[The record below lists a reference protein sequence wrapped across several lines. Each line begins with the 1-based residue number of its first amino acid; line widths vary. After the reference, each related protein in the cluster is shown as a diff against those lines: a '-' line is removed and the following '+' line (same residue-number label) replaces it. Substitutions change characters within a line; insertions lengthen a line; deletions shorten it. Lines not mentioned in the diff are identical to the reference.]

1 MVGKIEN
8 IPLYNINMEHQ
19 RFRPEYHVRRNADFQ
34 RAYRRRMTASDDRL
48 LIFGCPND
56 LPYPRLGLSVSRK
69 FGNAVARNRWKRLL
83 REAFRL
89 CRVNLPQGIDLV
101 AIPRGG
107 DGPNLDALMQSL
119 PVLANKIAQRMNL
132 PNAGRF

>member
-1 MVGKIEN
+1 MD
-8 IPLYNINMEHQ
+8 HQ
-19 RFRPEYHVRRNADFQ
+19 RFRPEYHIRRNADFQ
-34 RAYRRRMTASDDRL
+34 RAYRRRSTASDGRL

-89 CRVNLPQGIDLV
+89 CRGDLPQGIDLV
-101 AIPRGG
+101 AIPRSNN
-107 DGPNLDALMQSL
+107 DLELKLLLQSL
-119 PVLANKIAQRMNL
+119 PDLAYTIAKKLNL
-132 PNAGRF
+132 P